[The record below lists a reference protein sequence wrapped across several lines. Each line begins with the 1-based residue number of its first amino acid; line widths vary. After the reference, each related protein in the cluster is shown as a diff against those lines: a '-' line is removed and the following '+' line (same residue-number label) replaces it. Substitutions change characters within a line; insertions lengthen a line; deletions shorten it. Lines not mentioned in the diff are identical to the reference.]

1 MSGGGVGDNCCAD
14 AGRVGLF
21 AHNGARRGRGCATDR
36 GFTLFGLA
44 GRHVQTVCCSPML
57 PGYPRLIEACCINRR
72 SRPLAASLIE
82 LGYGYMFT

>member
-21 AHNGARRGRGCATDR
+21 AHDGARRGRGCATDR
-36 GFTLFGLA
+36 GFTLLGLA
-44 GRHVQTVCCSPML
+44 GRHVQIVCCSPIL
-57 PGYPRLIEACCINRR
+57 PRYPRLIEACHISRR
-72 SRPLAASLIE
+72 GRPLTGFLVQ